1 MKWTPSTLADRLYA
15 AYLNLRYA
23 LVNVRTF
30 ARAFFSKKP
39 LFLVGCH
46 SPIFAGNALHF
57 LKNTYQFRDA
67 TVVGVAP
74 RRSYYLLLKFGLPWV
89 PRKSW
94 MARVLSRR
102 ARAAFGTIRPISDI
116 GPEVAGALQVLLW
129 HGMALKGIGLQGK
142 PASCYFP
149 EIDFT
154 IATSPFTSEI
164 QQRAFDL
171 PHSKVICS
179 GEPKTDGFVDAD
191 RPDVLKRL
199 GGKYRKFLLYA
210 PTYRDEEFQKPGEIN
225 TNVALVDRIV
235 NSPEVSEALLKHNA
249 CMIITLHPF
258 VRNLYKKPLE
268 APFFMSAPLGICTEH
283 LMAAATCLIS
293 DYSSVIIDWLLLS
306 RPMILYCPDLE
317 AYKEQR
323 GFPYFDYEETFGGWL
338 AADAGAVAQAI
349 DGALDE
355 SRNDAAN
362 LEQLRQRFHVHAAGG
377 ASLRVF
383 NRVLDEV
390 CRRNRDSVD

>member
-1 MKWTPSTLADRLYA
+1 MKWTPSTLAERLYA
-15 AYLNLRYA
+15 AYLNFRYS
-23 LVNVRTF
+23 LVSVRTF
-30 ARAFFSKKP
+30 VRAFFSRKP

-46 SPIFAGNALHF
+46 SPIFAGNALHY
-57 LKNTYQFRDA
+57 LKNTYQFPGA
-67 TVVGVAP
+67 AVVGVAP

-102 ARAAFGTIRPISDI
+102 AQAAFGTIRPISDI

-129 HGMALKGIGLQGK
+129 HGMALKGIGLQGLSN
-142 PASCYFP
+142 ATYFP
-149 EIDFT
+149 EIEFT
-154 IATSPFTSEI
+154 IATSPFTCGI

-171 PHSKVICS
+171 PPSRIICS

-249 CMIITLHPF
+249 CMIIALHPF

-268 APFFMSAPLGICTEH
+268 APFFMSAPLGVCTEH
-283 LMAAATCLIS
+283 LMASASCLIS

-317 AYKEQR
+317 AYKTQR
-323 GFPYFDYEETFGGWL
+323 GFPYFDFEQTFDGFL
-338 AADAGAVAQAI
+338 ASDADSVAAAI
-349 DGALDE
+349 DRALGG
-355 SRNDAAN
+355 SNDGVAKI
-362 LEQLRQRFHVHAAGG
+362 ETLRHQFHAYPAGG
-377 ASLRVF
+377 ASHRIYERILEKVRAQ
-383 NRVLDEV
+383 
-390 CRRNRDSVD
+390 